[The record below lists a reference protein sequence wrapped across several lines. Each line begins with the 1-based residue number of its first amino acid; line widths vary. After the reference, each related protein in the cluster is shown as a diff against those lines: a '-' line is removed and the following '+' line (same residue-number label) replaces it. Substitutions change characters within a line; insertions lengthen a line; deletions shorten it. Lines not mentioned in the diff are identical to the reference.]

1 MRRKSECHAWRY
13 GAPRKFNSLIVRG
26 NLDISETVITV
37 LPKISVGGS
46 IDARFSDLKYLPEG
60 MYVNGNFLISDT
72 DIEVLPSNLM
82 VDGSLAFNQTKIKKL
97 PDNLLVSG
105 NIYASGSAL
114 ESLPDNFSL
123 YGNLVLDYLSLDK
136 FPSRLSVHGNLRLY
150 KTKVGGKLITEEDLP
165 SDLVVTRNVYLT
177 DKKMRKYG
185 LCKLLREN
193 EPFDD
198 VATVETT

>member
-1 MRRKSECHAWRY
+1 MLLTMEKAKEQMSRC
-13 GAPRKFNSLIVRG
+13 GG
-26 NLDISETVITV
+26 NLNVMRGVTE
-37 LPKISVGGS
+37 
-46 IDARFSDLKYLPEG
+46 
-60 MYVNGNFLISDT
+60 
-72 DIEVLPSNLM
+72 
-82 VDGSLAFNQTKIKKL
+82 
-97 PDNLLVSG
+97 
-105 NIYASGSAL
+105 
-114 ESLPDNFSL
+114 LPDNFSL